1 MSVVVQFPK
10 TAQTQGLQRI
20 QATYTVRE
28 ISRQFGLSESA
39 IRRWT
44 REGIIEPVGTAENG
58 ELQYDFQALTQ
69 FRRARELR
77 NQDLTMRQIEAELNG
92 QLNLFP
98 EKGGA
103 LIQLPVRL
111 SPFEEALILHEQ
123 GDNRAVEM
131 YNKAIREGECVAD
144 AYCNLGILN
153 YEQKNIIVAFDYFTK
168 SLRNDPRHYE
178 SHFNLA
184 HLYFEEGDFRLAKLH
199 YDLSA
204 IIEPGSAS
212 AHFNIGLI
220 NAINGD
226 LAAAIIALNRARE
239 FATEEEIVQVDE
251 LLNSLQK
258 AKKDTK

>member
-1 MSVVVQFPK
+1 
-10 TAQTQGLQRI
+10 
-20 QATYTVRE
+20 
-28 ISRQFGLSESA
+28 
-39 IRRWT
+39 
-44 REGIIEPVGTAENG
+44 
-58 ELQYDFQALTQ
+58 
-69 FRRARELR
+69 
-77 NQDLTMRQIEAELNG
+77 MRQIEAELNG

-111 SPFEEALILHEQ
+111 SSFEEALILHEQ
-123 GDNRAVEM
+123 GDDRAIEM
-131 YNKAIREGECVAD
+131 YNKAILEGECVAD

-153 YEQKNIIVAFDYFTK
+153 YEQKNIIAGFDYFTK
-168 SLRNDPRHYE
+168 ALRHDARHYE

-199 YDLSA
+199 YEISA

-226 LAAAIIALNRARE
+226 LIAAINALSRAKE
-239 FATEEEIVQVDE
+239 FATEEEAAQVDE
-251 LLNSLQK
+251 LLISLQK